1 MISTPPLGT
10 VQNAPVI
17 QMAAFLC
24 ILRSDSS
31 AHLFLDPSK
40 DSVVVCRLGND
51 SQLAADALRR
61 AAADG
66 NGDESRTRIVDVIG
80 GLRSWRRIDKSFP
93 DY

>member
-1 MISTPPLGT
+1 MHTCLPLSLT
-10 VQNAPVI
+10 LLLDVV
-17 QMAAFLC
+17 
-24 ILRSDSS
+24 LRQLL
-31 AHLFLDPSK
+31 AEPGKFLDPSK

-66 NGDESRTRIVDVIG
+66 NRDESKTRIVDVIG